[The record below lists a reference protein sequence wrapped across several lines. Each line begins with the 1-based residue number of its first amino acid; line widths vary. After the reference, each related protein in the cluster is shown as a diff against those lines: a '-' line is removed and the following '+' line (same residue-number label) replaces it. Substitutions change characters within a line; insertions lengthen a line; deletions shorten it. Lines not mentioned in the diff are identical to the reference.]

1 MYAQVT
7 RYKGLSKE
15 DIKKIDCVIIERL
28 EGKSNLLY
36 EFEESRFFEADDF
49 LLKQLREYIEDK
61 EKLHIELSEMHII
74 CEMALRYLDV
84 IEERRKNN
92 G

>member
-15 DIKKIDCVIIERL
+15 DIKKIDGVIIERL
-28 EGKSNLLY
+28 EGKSNLVY
-36 EFEESRFFEADDF
+36 EFEESRLFEADDF
-49 LLKQLREYIEDK
+49 LFDQLRKYIEDK
-61 EKLHIELSEMHII
+61 ANLNVELSEMHII
-74 CEMALRYLDV
+74 CEMALRYLDA